1 MTAALEFNTNRLSD
15 EQIRILEI
23 EKQIERMEA
32 QWTDKQIQADQVFVN
47 NNNNNL
53 SFCMQP

>member
-15 EQIRILEI
+15 AQIRILEI